1 MKDRRHLAVTLAG
14 AAAFVNLYA
23 PQSLLPL
30 LREWL
35 GADAAL
41 AGAVVSAGTL
51 SVAIAAPFAGALA
64 DRLGRRR
71 VIVSAAFLVVIP
83 ALLLPFAQTPAEMII
98 ARLAQ
103 GFFLPGIFGVTVAYV
118 GSEWP
123 ASESRR
129 VLASYVA
136 GTIGGGFCGRLLS
149 GLVAQF
155 AGWRWAFAALALLHL
170 LLAIAIYIL
179 LPPERERDHRSNA
192 ANVRALLWTP
202 ELRGSFGVGFSLLF
216 SLVGTF
222 TYLTLRLA
230 GPPFLLG
237 PAALSSI
244 FAVYLLSIM
253 VTPWSGRLLNAYG
266 HSRVLELSWAL
277 AIIGLLLTLFLWLPA
292 VILGMALFS
301 CGLFVAQTATTSFVG
316 EAAGAARAVA
326 VGIYVTFYYV
336 GGSVGGVLPAPIWNR
351 TGWPGIVVLMAC
363 MGLMSAIVGR
373 RSFVHAAWH
382 GPGESAPLLEAGGEA
397 P

>member
-1 MKDRRHLAVTLAG
+1 MKDRRRLAVTLAG

-30 LREWL
+30 LRSWL

-51 SVAIAAPFAGALA
+51 GVAIAAPFAGALA

-83 ALLLPFAQTPAEMII
+83 ALLLPFAQTPGEMIA

-123 ASESRR
+123 AAESRR

-149 GLVAQF
+149 GFVAQF

-170 LLAIAIYIL
+170 LLAIAIFVL
-179 LPPERERDHRSNA
+179 LPAERNREHVGNEGKA
-192 ANVRALLWTP
+192 RASLWLP
-202 ELRGSFGVGFSLLF
+202 ALRGSYAVGFSLLF

-230 GPPFLLG
+230 EPPFLLG

-244 FAVYLLSIM
+244 FAVYLLSIV

-266 HSRVLELSWAL
+266 HGRVLELSWAL
-277 AIIGLLLTLFLWLPA
+277 AIIGLLLTLAQWLPA

-301 CGLFVAQTATTSFVG
+301 CGLFIAQTTTTSFVG

-326 VGIYVTFYYV
+326 VGIYVTCYYV
-336 GGSVGGVLPAPIWNR
+336 GGSIGGVLPAPIWNR
-351 TGWPGIVVLMAC
+351 TGWAGIVALMAC
-363 MGLMSAIVGR
+363 MGLASAVIGR
-373 RSFVHAAWH
+373 RAFAQARWP
-382 GPGESAPLLEAGGEA
+382 GPEESTPLLEAGGEA